1 MTSKILTLSVV
12 VLFEIGAA
20 HAASVELKPRK
31 WSVTHPP
38 ETFAKEVVSSCMTSA
53 KSKISVTDTKIEV
66 TDDPKCTKEI
76 EDLSKLW
83 ESDASKPIAAANLKD
98 NSYVQTK
105 RKLKHAMDDL
115 KEGQLEFHA
124 PLKACHC
131 IVMMGARAQEAAG
144 IVRSG
149 DLNEMPDLP
158 DDGTP

>member
-1 MTSKILTLSVV
+1 MTSKTLRLSVV
-12 VLFEIGAA
+12 VLLGLFGVSAVY
-20 HAASVELKPRK
+20 AASSELKPRK
-31 WSVTHPP
+31 WSVSHPP
-38 ETFAKEVVSSCMTSA
+38 ETFAKEVVASCMTSA
-53 KSKISVTDTKIEV
+53 KSKISV
-66 TDDPKCTKEI
+66 DDPKCTLEI
-76 EDLSKLW
+76 EGLSKLW

-131 IVMMGARAQEAAG
+131 IVMMGSRAQEAAN

-149 DLNEMPDLP
+149 DLNDMSDLP